1 MSLLLVRDVLEE
13 IIRGEDVVLQRIHV
27 MREKETVMDLEM
39 EDNMM
44 DMQGVREILCV
55 EAIIVNSL
63 ELTTM
68 KRMIVAKNL
77 DSQKSF
83 IKLQVRF
90 GHDLL

>member
-1 MSLLLVRDVLEE
+1 
-13 IIRGEDVVLQRIHV
+13 

-55 EAIIVNSL
+55 EVIIVNSL
-63 ELTTM
+63 DITTM
-68 KRMIVAKNL
+68 KRMIVVKNL

-83 IKLQVRF
+83 IKLQVTF

>member
-13 IIRGEDVVLQRIHV
+13 IIRGEDVVLLRIHV

-63 ELTTM
+63 ELITM
-68 KRMIVAKNL
+68 KKMIAVRNQN
-77 DSQKSF
+77 QKKS
-83 IKLQVRF
+83 
-90 GHDLL
+90 

>member
-44 DMQGVREILCV
+44 DMQGVREILGV

-63 ELTTM
+63 ELITM
-68 KRMIVAKNL
+68 KKMIAVRNQN
-77 DSQKSF
+77 QKKS
-83 IKLQVRF
+83 
-90 GHDLL
+90 

>member
-1 MSLLLVRDVLEE
+1 MKLILEIYLSLLLVRDVLEE
-13 IIRGEDVVLQRIHV
+13 IIRGEDVVLLRIHV

-63 ELTTM
+63 ELITM
-68 KRMIVAKNL
+68 KKMIAVRNQN
-77 DSQKSF
+77 QKKS
-83 IKLQVRF
+83 
-90 GHDLL
+90 

>member
-13 IIRGEDVVLQRIHV
+13 IIRGEDVVLLRIHV

-68 KRMIVAKNL
+68 KKMIAVRNQN
-77 DSQKSF
+77 QKKS
-83 IKLQVRF
+83 
-90 GHDLL
+90 

>member
-63 ELTTM
+63 ELITM
-68 KRMIVAKNL
+68 KKMIAVRNQN
-77 DSQKSF
+77 QKKS
-83 IKLQVRF
+83 
-90 GHDLL
+90 